1 MPRLQQVIHRVG
13 IARQPTSRS
22 EDGIG
27 HTHQLLDSH
36 TLTTTEDR
44 FAVLGEHIRDALA
57 EARLDEDI
65 RIEEAS
71 PEGFGQM
78 APDGTLTRAHEAD
91 EEDGVVH
98 ATSCRGKRCA
108 RGTSS

>member
-1 MPRLQQVIHRVG
+1 MPDTVFATGGGLPCYTDTMDH
-13 IARQPTSRS
+13 
-22 EDGIG
+22 
-27 HTHQLLDSH
+27 
-36 TLTTTEDR
+36 R

-57 EARLDEDI
+57 EACLDEDI
-65 RIEEAS
+65 RIDEAP

-78 APDGTLTRAHEAD
+78 APDGTLTRAHKAD

-98 ATSCRGKRCA
+98 TTSYRGKRCA